1 MADLSD
7 RERSE
12 STSSRA
18 QAVARGR
25 LASEFLGMSGTK
37 KKILTGFVL
46 LAVIG
51 AGLMLPSL
59 IDRWRQPANSAQ
71 VQVEQQPPGAQ
82 AFLDTG
88 RTGDQ
93 RTQTSDRA
101 ETPWT
106 AKLGGWMARLGLSFA
121 GGLIVGIFFR
131 AFVKTMAMITALAV
145 AAIAALGY
153 FGIIDVDSVRSG
165 ADSAAGWA
173 TARGQE
179 VNDVVLRVLPPA
191 GTGVVGFF
199 FGLFKK

>member
-1 MADLSD
+1 MADASE
-7 RERSE
+7 RERKQ
-12 STSSRA
+12 STTERA
-18 QAVARGR
+18 EAVARGR

-37 KKILTGFVL
+37 KKILAGFLV

-51 AGLMLPSL
+51 GALMIPSL
-59 IDRWRQPANSAQ
+59 IDRWREPPASAQ
-71 VQVEQQPPGAQ
+71 MQGNQPPGAQ
-82 AFLDTG
+82 GLLDTS
-88 RTGDQ
+88 RSGDP
-93 RTQTSDRA
+93 RA
-101 ETPWT
+101 PTTDATAEGPWT

-131 AFVKTMAMITALAV
+131 AFIKTMAMITALAV

-153 FGIIDVDSVRSG
+153 FGVIDVDSVRSG

-173 TARGQE
+173 TDRGE
-179 VNDVVLRVLPPA
+179 EMKDVVLRVLPSA